1 MTDQNVPKA
10 MKMDLAEVGQLLEA
24 SELIDTAAYAYEKR
38 VPYGQRAKRLLTMMA
53 VLSLKLKELAHDY
66 KENDPRKEGK

>member
-1 MTDQNVPKA
+1 MEHGGSRRTKSYED
-10 MKMDLAEVGQLLEA
+10 G
-24 SELIDTAAYAYEKR
+24 SHAYEKR
-38 VPYGQRAKRLLTMMA
+38 VPYEQRARRLLTMMA